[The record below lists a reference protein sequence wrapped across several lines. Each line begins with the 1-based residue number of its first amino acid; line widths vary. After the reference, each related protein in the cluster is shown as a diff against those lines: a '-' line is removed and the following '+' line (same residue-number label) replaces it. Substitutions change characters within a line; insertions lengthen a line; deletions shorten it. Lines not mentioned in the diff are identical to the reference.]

1 MIRAIKF
8 LATVLLTA
16 AFVTGCASRAVAPVA
31 DVDWQARDQQL
42 RQLSGWEAR
51 GRIAI
56 KAGSEGGSGNLQW
69 QQQGEAASIALSG
82 PFGAGAMQIDWAPT
96 EIVVTD
102 KNGKQEL
109 IYSGDYAAEIFLSR
123 QLGWDFPGGS
133 ARYWLLGVADPAYS
147 SHKSFNE
154 EGWLRQLE
162 QRGWVVTYDR
172 FTDINGRWMPRKIV
186 LQGGRA
192 RIKMIIDDWLL

>member
-69 QQQGEAASIALSG
+69 QQQG
-82 PFGAGAMQIDWAPT
+82 
-96 EIVVTD
+96 
-102 KNGKQEL
+102 
-109 IYSGDYAAEIFLSR
+109 
-123 QLGWDFPGGS
+123 
-133 ARYWLLGVADPAYS
+133 
-147 SHKSFNE
+147 
-154 EGWLRQLE
+154 
-162 QRGWVVTYDR
+162 
-172 FTDINGRWMPRKIV
+172 
-186 LQGGRA
+186 
-192 RIKMIIDDWLL
+192 